1 MPDIPMHAVRMQ
13 KPLTLELLAELL
25 SVCRLGGDAEWPD
38 WATRAGSF
46 CSITRTAE
54 ELSVICP
61 TVLIPDARAWGAAP
75 SAIVTRDDGWRAIKL
90 VGPFALTDVGV
101 LLRVAAPLAAAGI
114 SILAIGTFDTDY
126 LLVKEARVAGA
137 LAELQRAGHV
147 VLGSPR

>member
-1 MPDIPMHAVRMQ
+1 M
-13 KPLTLELLAELL
+13 
-25 SVCRLGGDAEWPD
+25 
-38 WATRAGSF
+38 
-46 CSITRTAE
+46 
-54 ELSVICP
+54 ICP
-61 TVLIPDARAWGAAP
+61 TVLIPDARAGDAAP